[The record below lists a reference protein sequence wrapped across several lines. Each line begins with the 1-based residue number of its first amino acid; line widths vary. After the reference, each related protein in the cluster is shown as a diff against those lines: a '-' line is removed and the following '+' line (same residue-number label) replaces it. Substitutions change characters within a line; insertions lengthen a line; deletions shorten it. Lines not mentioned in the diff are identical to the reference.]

1 LNITNGAND
10 NTVVAVSLFNIQG
23 KLMSTWD
30 VSEKEQT
37 SIKIPIQN
45 KTSGVYI
52 VKLKTSKG
60 NINKKIIIK

>member
-1 LNITNGAND
+1 
-10 NTVVAVSLFNIQG
+10 VSLFNIQG